1 MSHTLEELE
10 AMRQQAQAMLDR
22 AEASHQSLLAAV
34 RNLGVNTE
42 EVQAYWRSV
51 GPLSAEDEAGL
62 ARVVQTVAEFG
73 DAFGDTPAGQS
84 GAQRAEGSGG
94 SSAGSNGGS
103 SSSQPAGTPASR
115 LLKGRMASRI

>member
-22 AEASHQSLLAAV
+22 AEASHQALLAAV
-34 RNLGVNTE
+34 RNLDVNTE

-62 ARVVQTVAEFG
+62 ARVVQTVAESG
-73 DAFGDTPAGQS
+73 DAL
-84 GAQRAEGSGG
+84 GG
-94 SSAGSNGGS
+94 SFGGAPDG
-103 SSSQPAGTPASR
+103 QPAGTAASR

>member
-94 SSAGSNGGS
+94 SSAGSNGGR

>member
-22 AEASHQSLLAAV
+22 AEASHQALLAAV
-34 RNLGVNTE
+34 RNLDVNTE

-62 ARVVQTVAEFG
+62 ARVVQTVAESGGALGGASG
-73 DAFGDTPAGQS
+73 DAP
-84 GAQRAEGSGG
+84 EG
-94 SSAGSNGGS
+94 
-103 SSSQPAGTPASR
+103 QPAGTPASR